1 MARKQ
6 KLAAA
11 VLAMGCLHASTTMAL
26 GLGDLQLESF
36 LNQPLKA
43 VVNLR
48 NQEGLSEDQIRIR
61 LATSE
66 DFGRMGIDRDYF
78 LTTINFDV
86 VVDDS
91 GNARIVISTDEPVL
105 EPYLDF
111 IVEARWPNGRLLR
124 EYTVLIDPPVYSEAP
139 IIISASETVAAL
151 EDDQVATG
159 APDAR
164 PAGLFG
170 ADAVRVEKKVSGQ
183 AQGSEASYSGT
194 RVDIADPGRDSGQMP
209 QRDFNASASAAP
221 APGAR
226 YMIGRDDTLW
236 DIANRAKPAGT
247 SVHQEMLDIQRL
259 NPDAFVNGNINRIK
273 AGYIIYLPAPDDISS
288 ADMPAALA
296 EVDRQNA
303 AWRAGRDA
311 EFSADSGPSLRI
323 SVDSEDAVTEAPV
336 KTAPTRVDEPGF
348 NAPQSAESSDA
359 SGDAA
364 VAIGMDAERLAAVE
378 EQLETLKRIISL
390 KNDQISALQSAL
402 AAVDVEAETL
412 VTELE
417 LKTLESGSGD
427 VVDTEAFDGEIQPL
441 EEMPAGE
448 QFAEGVEQRQVDET
462 AVDLDVL
469 AAMEEAAEL
478 KPVQA
483 PAANPEPVSTIPA
496 AQEQQSENPPAVE
509 SGGSNGLLYGAGALL
524 LGLAA
529 YLFLRR
535 RKTAPEEED
544 VFTDV
549 ELKQQSFDDD
559 EEDHVPEATETPS
572 LSEAEVTPD
581 NRGYGEQ
588 KHDHYASD
596 VDASDALAEA
606 DIYVAYGRHPQAI
619 DLLNNALNVEPN
631 NPVYRLKLLEIY
643 ADVNN
648 EGGVATQL
656 ELIRASGDAIAIE
669 RADAIVAEASIGFA
683 GAPAATAAAVESRTV
698 ETDFSELQIEEP
710 SEQANGDVDL
720 DLTAD
725 FGTSDLASGE
735 DEELMIGDD
744 SNGLSTKMDLARA
757 YLDMGDEGGARQIL
771 DEIIAEGGD
780 ELTAEARKLLE
791 RIGS

>member
-1 MARKQ
+1 MARKK

-11 VLAMGCLHASTTMAL
+11 VLAMGCLHAGTTMAL
-26 GLGDLQLESF
+26 GLGDLELESF
-36 LNQPLKA
+36 LNEPLRA

-48 NQEGLSEDQIRIR
+48 NQEGLSEDQIRVR

-66 DFGRMGIDRDYF
+66 DFGKMGIERDYF
-78 LTTINFDV
+78 LTTFNFDV

-91 GNARIVISTDEPVL
+91 GNARIVISTDKPVL

-139 IIISASETVAAL
+139 VIISASETVAAL
-151 EDDQVATG
+151 EDTPLAAG
-159 APDAR
+159 APEAK
-164 PAGLFG
+164 PTGLFG
-170 ADAVRVEKKVSGQ
+170 ADPVRGEKKTSGQ
-183 AQGSEASYSGT
+183 SQGSEASYSGT
-194 RVDIADPGRDSGQMP
+194 RVDIADSRLDSGEMP
-209 QRDFNASASAAP
+209 QRGFNASASAAP
-221 APGAR
+221 APGVR

-236 DIANRAKPAGT
+236 AIANRAKPAGT

-259 NPDAFVNGNINRIK
+259 NPDAFINGNINRIK
-273 AGYIIYLPAPDDISS
+273 AGYIIYLPALGDISS
-288 ADMPAALA
+288 ANMPAALA

-311 EFSADSGPSLRI
+311 EFSADTRPSLRI
-323 SVDSEDAVTEAPV
+323 SADSEDAVTEAPV
-336 KTAPTRVDEPGF
+336 KTAPTRVDDPGSE
-348 NAPQSAESSDA
+348 APQTAESFDA

-364 VAIGMDAERLAAVE
+364 VAVGMDAERLAALE

-402 AAVDVEAETL
+402 AEADVEAETL

-417 LKTLESGSGD
+417 LKTLESGSGAAA
-427 VVDTEAFDGEIQPL
+427 DTETFKGERQAP
-441 EEMPAGE
+441 EDTPVGE
-448 QFAEGVEQRQVDET
+448 QFDGVVEQSQIDET
-462 AVDLDVL
+462 AIDLEAL
-469 AAMEEAAEL
+469 AAIEEAAEME
-478 KPVQA
+478 PAQA
-483 PAANPEPVSTIPA
+483 PPAIPEPETIPEA
-496 AQEQQSENPPAVE
+496 EKKQSGKEPTVE
-509 SGGSNGLLYGAGALL
+509 SGGSNGLLYGVGVLL

-529 YLFLRR
+529 YLFFRR
-535 RKTAPEEED
+535 RKTALVEED
-544 VFTDV
+544 AFTDV

-559 EEDHVPEATETPS
+559 EDDVPDVVETPA
-572 LSEAEVTPD
+572 LSESDVTRD

-596 VDASDALAEA
+596 VDDSDALAEA

-619 DLLNNALNVEPN
+619 DLLNNALNAEPN

-643 ADVNN
+643 VEVNN

-656 ELIRASGDAIAIE
+656 ERIRASGDAGAID
-669 RADAIVAEASIGFA
+669 RADAIVAEAGIDFA
-683 GAPAATAAAVESRTV
+683 GTPPAATFAGESSTV
-698 ETDFSELQIEEP
+698 ETDFSELQIEES

-720 DLTAD
+720 DLSAD
-725 FGTSDLASGE
+725 FAASDLASGE
-735 DEELMIGDD
+735 DEDLVIADD

-757 YLDMGDEGGARQIL
+757 YLDMGDEDGARQIL
-771 DEIIAEGGD
+771 DEIIAEGSD
-780 ELTAEARKLLE
+780 ELTAEAHKLLE